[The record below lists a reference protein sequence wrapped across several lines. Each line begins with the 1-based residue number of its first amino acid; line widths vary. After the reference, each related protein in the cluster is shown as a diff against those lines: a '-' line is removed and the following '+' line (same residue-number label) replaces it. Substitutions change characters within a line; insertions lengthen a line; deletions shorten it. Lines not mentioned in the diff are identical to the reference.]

1 MKDLLTKTFPDF
13 IFKFD
18 EPMKH
23 YTYTKLGGNAE
34 CLFFPRNEEELS
46 SVFSLSY
53 EQNIPTFILGN
64 GSNLIIKDGG
74 IKGIVVSTLK
84 LDTIHLENNTI
95 IAQCGSK
102 IIDVSFFASSNS
114 LTGLEFSCGIPGTT
128 GGAVFMNAGA
138 YGGET
143 KDVLDKVKAIDK
155 KGRISIVK
163 KEDLHLEYR
172 HSVFQENELFIYE
185 AYFELLPGDEA
196 KSLEKMNH
204 LNDLRHN
211 SQPLEFPS
219 CGSVFKRPTGF
230 YAGKLIQDSNLQG
243 YSIGGAEVSMKHAG
257 FVINRDNA
265 EARDYIAVI
274 EHIQKTVQNNF
285 NVQLEREVK
294 IVGEN

>member
-1 MKDLLTKTFPDF
+1 MKQ
-13 IFKFD
+13 
-18 EPMKH
+18 

-46 SVFSLSY
+46 LIFSYAY
-53 EQNIPTFILGN
+53 EHQIPTFILGN

-74 IKGIVVSTLK
+74 IKGIVISTLN
-84 LDTIHLENNTI
+84 LNTI
-95 IAQCGSK
+95 NIDGNTVIAQSGSK
-102 IIDVSFFASSNS
+102 IIDVSFFAADHSM
-114 LTGLEFSCGIPGTT
+114 TGLEFSCGIPGTT

-143 KDVLDKVKAIDK
+143 KDVLYKVKTIDK
-155 KGRISIVK
+155 KGHISFIEK
-163 KEDLHLEYR
+163 ADLQLEYR
-172 HSVFQENELFIYE
+172 HSVFQENELFIFE
-185 AYFELLPGDEA
+185 AYFELLPGN
-196 KSLEKMNH
+196 KLNSLEKMEH
-204 LNDLRHN
+204 LNDLRNN
-211 SQPLEFPS
+211 SQPLEYPS

-243 YSIGGAEVSMKHAG
+243 YTIGGAEVSMKHAG